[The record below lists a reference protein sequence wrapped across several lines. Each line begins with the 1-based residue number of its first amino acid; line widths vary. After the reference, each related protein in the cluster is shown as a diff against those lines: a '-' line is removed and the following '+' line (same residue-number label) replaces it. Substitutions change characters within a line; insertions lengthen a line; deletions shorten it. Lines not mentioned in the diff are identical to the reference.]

1 MNGNVLGDFVS
12 GGNFE
17 RMETIILS
25 GTSLYDTKLR
35 KALQLTTDQLC
46 LHQVCSCFC
55 TWCISMKE
63 CCIRI
68 VIFYLCGFGSEGHGI
83 RIQEWAKHVVNCI
96 PLTLKQTTQNDHDI
110 RSWKSRSWLGKG
122 GVGKPVNGI
131 PSPDNIDINKWWNN
145 MDNTIAGSVDTHS

>member
-46 LHQVCSCFC
+46 LQQVCSCFC
-55 TWCISMKE
+55 T
-63 CCIRI
+63 
-68 VIFYLCGFGSEGHGI
+68 
-83 RIQEWAKHVVNCI
+83 
-96 PLTLKQTTQNDHDI
+96 
-110 RSWKSRSWLGKG
+110 
-122 GVGKPVNGI
+122 
-131 PSPDNIDINKWWNN
+131 
-145 MDNTIAGSVDTHS
+145 